1 MKINKPT
8 KVFLNKFWKN
18 RNTKQRSFIAVV
30 IAPTLIAA
38 CYYLFIAA
46 NLYVVESRFSVKGN
60 EMQQFDML
68 SGLAGIPASG
78 GSATDSYILQEYIN
92 SHEVVSAV
100 SKNIDIN
107 KMFNHEDADWL
118 SSLGNDKTREETVD
132 YWRKRV
138 TVSFDPTTTI
148 ITLKVRAFTASDSE
162 LLSKEIIKQSEK
174 LINTLSERARGDDL
188 KFAEQEV
195 ERAEGRVSAARVSM
209 NAFRNLVQ
217 DLDPTQTAAAKMT
230 IIAELESQHTASQA
244 ELKGMQ
250 GYMNES
256 APAVL
261 NLKRKIAALTSQ
273 INKERDGIA
282 GSNQDGMAL
291 SGVFADY
298 EPLLVEREF
307 AEMAYTS
314 SLASLEAARV
324 EAARK
329 HRYLATF
336 VAPSSPDEALEPHR
350 IKSIATVFLAAL
362 IAWAIGLLGLGVVRD
377 HVGWV

>member
-1 MKINKPT
+1 MNIKNKIKI
-8 KVFLNKFWKN
+8 FLNKLWKN
-18 RNTKQRSFIAVV
+18 RNNKQRSFIAVV
-30 IAPTLIAA
+30 LVPTLIATF
-38 CYYLFIAA
+38 YYSLIAA
-46 NLYVVESRFSVKGN
+46 DLYVVESRFSVKGN

-68 SGLAGIPASG
+68 SGIAGIPSQG

-92 SHEVVSAV
+92 SHQVVSAV
-100 SKNIDIN
+100 SQSIDLSSV
-107 KMFNHEDADWL
+107 FNHEAADWV
-118 SSLGNDKTREETVD
+118 SSLGYDKTREDVVN

-148 ITLKVRAFTASDSE
+148 ITLKVRAFTPEEAE
-162 LLSKEIIKQSEK
+162 RLSQEIIKQSEI
-174 LINTLSERARGDDL
+174 LINALSERAREDDL
-188 KFAEQEV
+188 SFAEAEV
-195 ERAEGRVSAARVSM
+195 ARAELRVTAARLSM
-209 NAFRNLVQ
+209 NTFRNQVQ
-217 DLDPTQTAAAKMT
+217 DLDPTQTATAKMT
-230 IIAELESQHTASQA
+230 IIAELESQLTAAQA
-244 ELKGMQ
+244 ELKVMQ

-256 APAVL
+256 APAVT
-261 NLKRKIAALTSQ
+261 NLKRKITALIAQ
-273 INKERDGIA
+273 IDKERDGIA
-282 GSNQDGMAL
+282 GKSSEGSAL

-307 AEMAYTS
+307 AEKAYTS

-336 VAPSSPDEALEPHR
+336 VAPSSPDEALEPNR
-350 IKSIATVFLAAL
+350 IKSIATVFLGAL

>member
-1 MKINKPT
+1 MKINKQT

-18 RNTKQRSFIAVV
+18 RNSKQRSFIAIVLV
-30 IAPTLIAA
+30 PTLLAAFYYLLIAA
-38 CYYLFIAA
+38 D
-46 NLYVVESRFSVKGN
+46 LYVVESRFSVKGN
-60 EMQQFDML
+60 EIQQFDML
-68 SGLAGIPASG
+68 SGIAGIPSQG

-100 SKNIDIN
+100 GQNIDIEAI
-107 KMFNHEDADWL
+107 FNHEKADWL
-118 SSLGNDKTREETVD
+118 SSLGHHQTREEVVD

-148 ITLKVRAFTASDSE
+148 ITLKVRAFTAQDAES
-162 LLSKEIIKQSEK
+162 LSQEIIKASETLINSLSEK
-174 LINTLSERARGDDL
+174 AREDDL
-188 KFAEQEV
+188 SFAKQEV
-195 ERAEGRVSAARVSM
+195 ERAEQRVTTVRLAM
-209 NAFRNLVQ
+209 NAFRNQVQ
-217 DLDPTQTAAAKMT
+217 DLDPTQTATAKMT
-230 IIAELESQHTASQA
+230 IIAELESQLTAAQA
-244 ELKGMQ
+244 ELKVML
-250 GYMNES
+250 GYMNET
-256 APAVL
+256 APAVI
-261 NLKRKIAALTSQ
+261 NVKRKISALAAQ

-282 GSNQDGMAL
+282 GNSNQGSAL

-307 AEMAYTS
+307 AEKAYTS

-336 VAPSSPDEALEPHR
+336 VAPSSPDEALEPNR
-350 IKSIATVFLAAL
+350 IKSIATVFLATL